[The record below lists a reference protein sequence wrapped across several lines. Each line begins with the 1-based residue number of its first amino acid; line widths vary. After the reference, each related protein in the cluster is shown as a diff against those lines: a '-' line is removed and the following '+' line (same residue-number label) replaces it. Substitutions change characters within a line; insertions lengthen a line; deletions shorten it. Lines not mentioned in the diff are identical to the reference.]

1 MPSSSEPRK
10 HFLSGHPA
18 DKLCKA
24 MRAAALFLL
33 AIPLL
38 STMPSSVRAQS
49 TQQGQ
54 AAPAREPLVIANEG
68 SFYAGGHYDRD
79 HPSGHIVGQIYV
91 DYRIPQDRKHPLP
104 IVLVHGGNQSGT
116 GWFSTPDG
124 RPGWAQYFLRKGY
137 AVYVVDQVARG
148 RSSFVPEVYG
158 TMAAQPLP
166 YVLEKFTSQERYK
179 LWPQASLHTQWP
191 GKGEPGDPAF
201 DQYWSSDVPGMFDRS
216 SQANM
221 NVDALAALLD
231 KIGPSILLVHSQS
244 GGYAWPVAQARPDLV
259 KAIVAA
265 EPAGPPVHDV
275 VVHSAQVFDTP
286 WEKATKQTDD
296 DYFRDNPGVKPY
308 GLTNIPL
315 AYLPAVTP
323 ESPLRFVQQ
332 EKPERP
338 DLARCWHQME
348 PARKL
353 VAVGDR
359 PILVLEAE
367 ASFYAGYNHCNVEYL
382 EQAGVHTTFI
392 RLADIGIRGNGHMMM
407 MEKNSDQIAQVIVD
421 WLEKTVGPLE
431 AKERGAR

>member
-1 MPSSSEPRK
+1 MRK
-10 HFLSGHPA
+10 AGKYDVQPGLKHVG
-18 DKLCKA
+18 
-24 MRAAALFLL
+24 AAALLG
-33 AIPLL
+33 L
-38 STMPSSVRAQS
+38 SVALTLTMPGSVRAEDVAER
-49 TQQGQ
+49 QGLLG
-54 AAPAREPLVIANEG
+54 REPLVIADEG

-79 HPSGHIVGQIYV
+79 HSSSHIVGQIYV
-91 DYRIPQDRKHPLP
+91 DYRIPRDLKHPFP
-104 IVLVHGGNQSGT
+104 IVLVHGGNQSGA

-124 RPGWAQYFLRKGY
+124 RPGWAHYFLRKGY
-137 AVYVVDQVARG
+137 AVYVIDQVARG
-148 RSSFVPEVYG
+148 RSSVVPEVYG
-158 TMAAQPLP
+158 AMATAQPLQ

-201 DQYWSSDVPGMFDRS
+201 DQYWSSDVPGMLDRS
-216 SQANM
+216 AQAQM

-231 KIGPSILLVHSQS
+231 KVGPSIVLVHSQS
-244 GGYAWPVAQARPDLV
+244 GGYAWPLAQARPDLV

-286 WEKATKQTDD
+286 WEGAIKQTED

-308 GLTNIPL
+308 GLTSIPL
-315 AYLPAVTP
+315 AYLPAVTNDA
-323 ESPLRFVQQ
+323 PLRFVQQ
-332 EKPERP
+332 EKPERA
-338 DLARCWHQME
+338 DLARCWRQME

-382 EQAGVHTTFI
+382 EQAGVHTTFV
-392 RLADIGIRGNGHMMM
+392 RLADIGIHGNGHMMM
-407 MEKNSDQIAQVIVD
+407 MEKNSDAIAQVIVE
-421 WLEKTVGPLE
+421 WLDKNMRP
-431 AKERGAR
+431 AR

>member
-1 MPSSSEPRK
+1 MRNASE
-10 HFLSGHPA
+10 LG
-18 DKLCKA
+18 
-24 MRAAALFLL
+24 MRRGIKRVGAAALFVL
-33 AIPLL
+33 AFALPLI
-38 STMPSSVRAQS
+38 MPGSVRAQS

-54 AAPAREPLVIANEG
+54 SLPEREPLVVANEG

-91 DYRIPQDRKHPLP
+91 DYRIPRDLRHPFP
-104 IVLVHGGNQSGT
+104 IVLVHGGNQSGA

-148 RSSFVPEVYG
+148 RSSVVPEVYG
-158 TMAAQPLP
+158 TMAAAQPLQ

-191 GKGEPGDPAF
+191 GTGEPGDPAF

-216 SQANM
+216 FQANM

-231 KIGPSILLVHSQS
+231 RIGPAILLVHSQS
-244 GGYAWPVAQARPDLV
+244 GGYAWPLAQARPDLV

-265 EPAGPPVHDV
+265 EPAGPPVHDA

-286 WEKATKQTDD
+286 WEKAIKQTED

-315 AYLPAVTP
+315 AYLPAITP

-338 DLARCWHQME
+338 DLARCWRQTE

-353 VAVGDR
+353 VAVGGR

-392 RLADIGIRGNGHMMM
+392 RLADLGIHGNGHMMM
-407 MEKNSDQIAQVIVD
+407 MEKNSDQIAQVILD
-421 WLEKTVGPLE
+421 WMEKAVAPLE
-431 AKERGAR
+431 ARQPLAR